1 MPKHHKISCATSRSG
16 IRYLSRRNSR
26 AGRTPLVRMGALA
39 LAVGLAVPP
48 LAVNASSHREAPF
61 ITKFPQVDASDF
73 YLFNSYE
80 PGREGY
86 VTMLANYIPV
96 QAAYGGPNYFPLD
109 SNAVYEIHVDN
120 DGDVVEDL
128 SFQFRFED
136 RLTQSGAPLSFN
148 VDGVTVTSVL
158 KNAGPISAGSEPGLS
173 HAESYTLDVV
183 TGGRR
188 SGSASAVTN
197 QMSGSGEF
205 RKPFDYAGTK
215 TFGEV
220 GYGAYA
226 DSFIYDVNV
235 PGCSMPGRV
244 FVGQRYEAFKISLG
258 EVFDLVN
265 LVPIEG
271 DSAPGAGDG
280 GGFPGGVT
288 QDPGRNTLR
297 ENNVTTIALEVHS
310 SCLTGDGDVIGAWTT
325 ASLPQASILNP
336 DATFDRPEV
345 VGGPLTQV
353 SRLSNPLVNEL
364 VIGYDRKDA
373 FNSSEPANDGQF
385 LDFVTNPVLPVI
397 LDSLFR
403 DAVNTTLGASIDN
416 LAPSNY
422 PRQDLVTAFLTGFP
436 GVNQFAEVTPG
447 EMLRLNTAIPATP
460 RTQQQSLGL
469 AAGDL
474 AGFPNGRRPGDDVVD
489 IALRVVMGALCHE
502 LPLGENGDPVN
513 LGICSPEDAPV
524 GNVPFTDGAPLSAA
538 DLNNRFP
545 YLLTPYAGAPIGVAL
560 PTPEA

>member
-1 MPKHHKISCATSRSG
+1 MRMSYKKNGNKPLKTPQ
-16 IRYLSRRNSR
+16 LSV
-26 AGRTPLVRMGALA
+26 LALA
-39 LAVGLAVPP
+39 LGMALHPMA
-48 LAVNASSHREAPF
+48 ADASSHREAPF
-61 ITKFPQVDASDF
+61 IAKFPQVDASDF

-80 PGREGY
+80 PNRDGY
-86 VTMLANYIPV
+86 VTLLANYIPV

-109 SNAVYEIHVDN
+109 SNAVYEIHIDN
-120 DGDVVEDL
+120 DGDVVEDI
-128 SFQFRFED
+128 SFQFRFSD
-136 RLTQSGAPLSFN
+136 ALTQSGEPLSFDVN
-148 VDGVTVTSVL
+148 GVTVTSVL
-158 KNAGPISAGSEPGLS
+158 KNAGAISAGSEPGLS

-188 SGSASAVTN
+188 SGNATAVTN
-197 QMSGSGEF
+197 QLDGTANF
-205 RKPFDYAGTK
+205 RKPFDNAGNK
-215 TFGEV
+215 TFGES
-220 GYGAYA
+220 GYGSYA
-226 DSFIYDVNV
+226 DSFIYDINV

-244 FVGQRYEAFKISLG
+244 FAGQRYEAFKISLG

-271 DSAPGAGDG
+271 DSTPGAGDS

-288 QDPGRNTLR
+288 QDPDRNTLA
-297 ENNVTTIALEVHS
+297 ENNVTTLALEVHS
-310 SCLTGDGDVIGAWTT
+310 SCLTGSGDVIGAWTT

-336 DATFDRPEV
+336 DATFERPEV
-345 VGGPLTQV
+345 VGGPLVQV

-385 LDFVTNPVLPVI
+385 LDFVTNPVLPLI

-403 DAVNTTLGASIDN
+403 DAVNTTLGASIEN
-416 LAPSNY
+416 LAPSNF
-422 PRQDLVTAFLTGFP
+422 PRQDLVTAFLTGFS
-436 GVNQFAEVTPG
+436 GVNQFADAVPG

-460 RTQQQSLGL
+460 KMQQQPLGL

-489 IALRVVMGALCHE
+489 IALRVVMGALCHD
-502 LPLGENGDPVN
+502 LPLGEGGDPVN
-513 LGICSPEDAPV
+513 LGICAPEDAPV

-545 YLLTPYAGAPIGVAL
+545 YLLTPYAGSPVDAAL